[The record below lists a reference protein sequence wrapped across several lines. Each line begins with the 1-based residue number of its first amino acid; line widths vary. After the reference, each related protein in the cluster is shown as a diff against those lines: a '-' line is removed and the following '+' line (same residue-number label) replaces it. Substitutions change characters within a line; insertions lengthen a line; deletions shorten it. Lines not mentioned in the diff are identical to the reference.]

1 MADDASALSG
11 ISEKRSPER
20 SLLDHVGRVAHN
32 RAGRFAVQVY
42 LSRLKPHNR
51 QPYHIRIASR
61 SFDTLLH
68 SVDAQLYVMSNGD
81 LVLMCRN
88 AKIEDVDAVILKIRQ
103 LFRADPLAS
112 KGRLPDGTE
121 FTRWYD
127 FEPDFEAFV
136 EMVRGLELAS
146 RRARPKRGEDA
157 SAGQGTDAGFAGQA
171 LDPFN
176 LAKVDD
182 ALQRFRIADIMR
194 EQPAI
199 VIGTE
204 GTEEI
209 LFMEKFVSVAEL
221 QKQAAPEYNLLSD
234 TWMFQHLTET
244 IDKRVLAALA
254 RQDFAG
260 MPYDISINLNIKTVM
275 SREFQTLDEVVAE
288 RTGRI
293 VVELQQIDVFSDI
306 SAFYSARDWLR
317 DRGYRVLIDG
327 LNPMSL
333 QYYNPGLLN
342 ADYYKVAWTNSFV
355 DVESAQEHAETG
367 ALVDSI
373 GAERF
378 ILGRTDSEAAVRW
391 ALTLGVR
398 RFQGFFIDLVVK
410 KQIEKRGGIPM
421 ASASRRR

>member
-1 MADDASALSG
+1 MADDVSALSG

-103 LFRADPLAS
+103 LFRADPLAA

-127 FEPDFEAFV
+127 FEADFEAFV
-136 EMVRGLELAS
+136 EMVRGLELAA
-146 RRARPKRGEDA
+146 RRSPRQRREDA
-157 SAGQGTDAGFAGQA
+157 SAGQGGDAAYRGQA

-176 LAKVDD
+176 LAKVDE

-199 VIGTE
+199 VIGAE
-204 GTEEI
+204 GSEEI

-244 IDKRVLAALA
+244 IDRRVLAALA

-275 SREFQTLDEVVAE
+275 SREFQTLDEVVAN
-288 RTGRI
+288 RTDRI

-306 SAFYSARDWLR
+306 GAFYSARDWLR

-342 ADYYKVAWTNSFV
+342 ADYYKVAWTHSFT
-355 DVESAQEHAETG
+355 DVESPEEHAETG

-410 KQIEKRGGIPM
+410 KQTEKRGGIPM

>member
-32 RAGRFAVQVY
+32 RAGRFAVQVF

-81 LVLMCRN
+81 LILMCRN
-88 AKIEDVDAVILKIRQ
+88 AKIEDVDTVIAKIRQ
-103 LFRADPLAS
+103 LFRADPLAA
-112 KGRLPDGTE
+112 KGRLPDGSE

-127 FEPDFEAFV
+127 FEADFEAFV
-136 EMVRGLELAS
+136 EMVRGLELSA
-146 RRARPKRGEDA
+146 RRSTRQRREDA
-157 SAGQGTDAGFAGQA
+157 SAGQSSGDFAGQS

-176 LAKVDD
+176 LAKVDE
-182 ALQRFRIADIMR
+182 ALARFRIADIMR

-209 LFMEKFVSVAEL
+209 LFMENFVSVAEL
-221 QKQAAPEYNLLSD
+221 QKQAAPGYNLLSD

-244 IDKRVLAALA
+244 IDRRVLAALA

-275 SREFQTLDEVVAE
+275 SRDFQTLDEVVAE
-288 RTGRI
+288 RTGR
-293 VVELQQIDVFSDI
+293 VVIELQQIDVFSDI
-306 SAFYSARDWLR
+306 GSFYQARDWLR

-327 LNPMSL
+327 LNPLSL
-333 QYYNPGLLN
+333 QFYNPGLLD
-342 ADYYKVAWTNSFV
+342 ADYYKVSWTNSFT
-355 DVESAQEHAETG
+355 DVETAQDHAETG
-367 ALVDSI
+367 TLVDSI

-378 ILGRTDSEAAVRW
+378 ILGRTDSETAIRW

-398 RFQGFFIDLVVK
+398 RFQGFFIDLLVK
-410 KQIEKRGGIPM
+410 KQTEKRGGVPM
-421 ASASRRR
+421 ASAGRRR

>member
-1 MADDASALSG
+1 MADDVSALSG

-42 LSRLKPHNR
+42 LSKLKAHNR

-88 AKIEDVDAVILKIRQ
+88 AKIEDVDAVVLKIRQ
-103 LFRADPLAS
+103 LFRADPLAA

-127 FEPDFEAFV
+127 FEADFEAFV
-136 EMVRGLELAS
+136 EMVRGLELAT

-176 LAKVDD
+176 LAKVDE

-234 TWMFQHLTET
+234 IWMFQHLTET
-244 IDKRVLAALA
+244 IDKRVLVALA

-260 MPYDISINLNIKTVM
+260 MPYDISINLNI
-275 SREFQTLDEVVAE
+275 
-288 RTGRI
+288 
-293 VVELQQIDVFSDI
+293 
-306 SAFYSARDWLR
+306 
-317 DRGYRVLIDG
+317 
-327 LNPMSL
+327 
-333 QYYNPGLLN
+333 
-342 ADYYKVAWTNSFV
+342 
-355 DVESAQEHAETG
+355 
-367 ALVDSI
+367 
-373 GAERF
+373 
-378 ILGRTDSEAAVRW
+378 
-391 ALTLGVR
+391 
-398 RFQGFFIDLVVK
+398 
-410 KQIEKRGGIPM
+410 
-421 ASASRRR
+421 